1 MASSLKSFCEQIKS
15 FQWKIKYEHR
25 KMWVTS
31 MEFASFNIVN
41 NHFGAEHSKDSS
53 VFLHNLK
60 KKKTKNLIK
69 KKKQEP
75 QNGRF
80 IVS

>member
-1 MASSLKSFCEQIKS
+1 
-15 FQWKIKYEHR
+15 
-25 KMWVTS
+25 

-69 KKKQEP
+69 KKSRNLKMEDSLSADPFHENFAIFYYRVQSNLKISSYEV
-75 QNGRF
+75 NT
-80 IVS
+80 